1 MLDFTGIKSFERPE
15 LRHLVAHAARCIEN
29 ALTIGQIKG
38 QYDLLVRLNCPSRL
52 LDDQTM
58 VWFAWMPMAMCRL
71 PARCPDHD
79 A

>member
-15 LRHLVAHAARCIEN
+15 LKHLVAHAARGIEN

-52 LDDQTM
+52 LGDQTDGL
-58 VWFAWMPMAMCRL
+58 V
-71 PARCPDHD
+71 CPDANGYVPVANQMHGT
-79 A
+79 